1 MQSYD
6 AGALLEM
13 PKRSS
18 PVMITAEHNNVL
30 FTYKFIKVNCPL
42 YLDNV
47 ILAPETAN
55 GISVIEG
62 NFNDVVIGMGVSCL
76 NRPFGE
82 NDYPY
87 LVGGKWRYTGDD
99 PAKVYDSFKPS
110 DTALISDEEY
120 TVTVLGGTWQAVIKG
135 SAEQTTEFADSAV
148 NAILRLSKDAEIK

>member
-1 MQSYD
+1 
-6 AGALLEM
+6 
-13 PKRSS
+13 
-18 PVMITAEHNNVL
+18 
-30 FTYKFIKVNCPL
+30 FIKVNCPL

-99 PAKVYDSFKPS
+99 PAKVYDSFKS
-110 DTALISDEEY
+110 GDEAMISDKEY
-120 TVTVLGGTWQAVIKG
+120 TLTVLSGTWQAVIKG
-135 SAEQTTEFADSAV
+135 SARQTEEIDGSAV
-148 NAILRLSKDAEIK
+148 NGTLLFGKDAKIKSEN